1 MGDVDPPTNGPQHP
15 GEVEVP
21 GLRVED
27 RLPSEQ
33 YRLAFERTPQPMWV
47 YDLRTLRFLAV
58 NDAAIEHYGYSRSE
72 FMAMTVRDIH
82 PPEDV
87 ATLGASGRG
96 RADEFER
103 SGTWR
108 HRKRDG
114 SIMEVEVVSHDL
126 SMNGTRARV
135 VLVSDVTARRG
146 ADNAQRAQLLVAQ
159 RLAESGSVED
169 AGAQLLDALGTTM
182 GWDAATFWRVDA
194 SARKLRFEAFWCHHL
209 VLDPATSEEL
219 ERALQVATF
228 AEGEGWAGH
237 AWHCGEPVCVENAAD
252 LDSTPCENA
261 LARASLHHAVA
272 LPVLSGEEVFG
283 VLEFFTRSHREIDD
297 VVLRALTIASAQLGQ
312 FVKRERAEQ
321 ELAYHALH
329 DPLTR
334 LPNRALFLDRLNLAL
349 VRSRRRRSSVAVLLL
364 DIDNFK
370 MINDSLGHQA
380 GDQLLRLIAARIG
393 ETLRP
398 GDTVAR
404 FGGDEF
410 AVILD
415 QIDGAADAVA
425 AAEQI
430 TSLFNEPFSLAVG
443 EHFLTASIGISVSG
457 GSESTADDLVSEADA
472 AEARAKARGR
482 GHYEVFDKDMHARTL
497 GRLRTENELREALH
511 REELCLHYQPVVELP
526 SCAIV
531 GFEAL
536 LRWNHPERGL
546 LAPAEFIG
554 IAEESGLI
562 IPIGRWVLGEAC
574 LQGAAWRR
582 LRPDLPPL
590 TVSVNVSALQAS
602 HGSLDRVVAEV
613 LSDKG
618 SDPALLRLELT
629 ESVLLE
635 ETPGLYETLSNLE
648 TQGIRLLIDDFGTG
662 YSALGYLDR
671 FPIHGLKV
679 DRSFVAGLGDDA
691 KRSAIVQA
699 VIDMAG
705 ALDIE
710 VVGEGVETGTQAG
723 LLLDLGCKYAQGFHF
738 ARPLPAKEVED
749 ILKRGRGARSG
760 PPRLSAPV
768 QTAGGRRSAHVD
780 AASISP
786 ASA

>member
-1 MGDVDPPTNGPQHP
+1 VPIVASDGSQAPW
-15 GEVEVP
+15 EVEVP
-21 GLRVED
+21 GSRVED

-33 YRLAFERTPQPMWV
+33 YRLAFERAPQPMLV
-47 YDLRTLRFLAV
+47 YDLRTLEFLAV
-58 NDAAIEHYGYSRSE
+58 NDAATEHYGYSRSE

-87 ATLGASGRG
+87 PNLAAHAPGRVG
-96 RADEFER
+96 EFER
-103 SGTWR
+103 SGTSR

-114 SIMEVEVVSHDL
+114 AIVEVEVVSHDL
-126 SMNGTRARV
+126 SLNGSRARV
-135 VLVSDVTARRG
+135 VIVSDVTARREV
-146 ADNAQRAQLLVAQ
+146 DNAQRAQLLVAQ
-159 RLAESGSVED
+159 RLAESESVED

-182 GWDAATFWRVDA
+182 SWDAAALWRVET
-194 SARKLRFEAFWCHHL
+194 STRRLRFEAFWCHHL
-209 VLDPATSEEL
+209 VLDGNAQEEL
-219 ERALQVATF
+219 ERALRETTF
-228 AEGEGWAGH
+228 AESKGWAGH
-237 AWHCGEPVCVENAAD
+237 AWDCGEPVCVENAAD
-252 LDSTPCENA
+252 LDPTPCENA

-283 VLEFFTRSHREIDD
+283 VLEFFTRSHRQVDD
-297 VVLRALTIASAQLGQ
+297 VALRALTIASAQLGQ
-312 FVKRERAEQ
+312 FIKRERAEQ

-334 LPNRALFLDRLNLAL
+334 LPNRVLFLDRLKLAL

-364 DIDNFK
+364 DIDSFK
-370 MINDSLGHQA
+370 MINDSLGHKA
-380 GDQLLRLIAARIG
+380 GDQLLRMIAARIG
-393 ETLRP
+393 EILRP

-410 AVILD
+410 ALILD
-415 QIDGAADAVA
+415 QMDGAADAVG

-430 TSLFNEPFSLAVG
+430 TSLFNEPFSLPVG
-443 EHFLTASIGISVSG
+443 EQFLTASIGISVSR
-457 GSESTADDLVSEADA
+457 GSVSTADDLVSEADSA
-472 AEARAKARGR
+472 QDRAKASGR
-482 GHYEVFDKDMHARTL
+482 GHYEVFDKDMHGRTL
-497 GRLRTENELREALH
+497 GRLRTETELREALH
-511 REELCLHYQPVVELP
+511 QDELRLHYQPVVELA

-574 LQGAAWRR
+574 RQAVEWRT

-590 TVSVNVSALQAS
+590 TVSVNVSAPQAS

-618 SDPALLRLELT
+618 SDPGLLRLELT

-648 TQGIRLLIDDFGTG
+648 TQGIHLLLDDFGTG

-738 ARPLPAKEVED
+738 ARPLPAKEIEG
-749 ILKRGRGARSG
+749 ILTGDRGA
-760 PPRLSAPV
+760 PPKLSAPV
-768 QTAGGRRSAHVD
+768 QATGGRRSPHKD
-780 AASISP
+780 ASSCP